1 MTATCPLPSKR
12 ASSCAC
18 DSDATVK
25 CDLVLGRDERE
36 LEEQSVAH
44 RGGVLLGWRLNAALP
59 VSALFV
65 MGGGC
70 HLPSLARCLLLVDGM
85 DGSC

>member
-1 MTATCPLPSKR
+1 
-12 ASSCAC
+12 
-18 DSDATVK
+18 
-25 CDLVLGRDERE
+25 
-36 LEEQSVAH
+36 
-44 RGGVLLGWRLNAALP
+44 VLLGWRLNAALP